1 MPWRGPSAISTTR
14 KWRRS
19 ARRRR
24 GERADDAQSRRHRG
38 AGGRRRAWR
47 LRRRGA
53 GPPEAGACGAD
64 EGPARARRSAAAGQ
78 ALRAGALHGGGADRP
93 VPSRAHRRRGGR
105 EPRQRKQAGARSEP
119 AEGAAR
125 VVSAGIDPDARHD
138 HPEQGGVRAGQG
150 RPEPLPRAKG
160 ELHGPE
166 LRGGHGHRRRRDQPE
181 GAGPGQRRG
190 MGGAHQRA
198 ATGGGQTM
206 NTKTMKAVYGF
217 ALWLAG
223 IGLALAQSNSIES
236 FEVSQQ
242 AGKTIVRIT
251 TREPLRNVP
260 PNFAVAS
267 PARIAFDFPN
277 TVNSLGRASQDIG
290 QGELRSMNVVQGS
303 ERTRLVLN
311 LRRPVAH
318 EASLDGGA
326 LVISLSEL
334 AVAQTAPGG
343 QIAHFAEGKAEAR
356 HAIRDVDFRRGRAGE
371 GRVVVDLSDTS
382 TGIDIRQQGQNVI
395 VEFIKTALPDNLR
408 RRLDVVDFG
417 TPVTTVSTFPQG
429 ENVRMVIE
437 PKGQWEHNAY
447 QTDTQFV
454 VEVKPVVPDPSRE
467 GQRGRYTGEKLSL
480 NFQNVEV
487 RAVLNVI
494 ADFTDLNI
502 ITSDTVTGNI
512 TLRLKDVPW
521 DQALEIILQARGLD
535 SRRTGNVVWIAPR
548 DELATREKLALEAT
562 QQISDLE
569 QTRTE
574 AFQMNYQKAADV
586 QKLLADPSQRIL
598 SKRGSAVVDARTNT
612 LFVQDTPTHLEEV
625 RRLLAKI
632 DVAVR
637 QVMIEA
643 RIVEANDSFSKN
655 LGARFGYT
663 ESASTGRDI
672 GGLKPVIGG
681 NLGTTQATA
690 GTGLSKGVPIDIPPG
705 ALQSSLPANG
715 LNAFQAGQFSFVLFN
730 ASLSRILT
738 IEISAMVAAGNGT
751 SLSSPR
757 VLTADQVEA
766 LIEQG
771 TEIPYQQ
778 STSSGPTAVAFSK
791 ANLALKRKPQITPDD
806 NIIMSL
812 DVNKDQP
819 GATTP
824 AGVQIN
830 TKHVK
835 TEVLVENGGTVVI
848 GGIYEQTDRTD
859 ITRIPFFGELPF
871 LGFLFRNNTSLTN
884 KTELLVFITPR
895 IVNERLTIR

>member
-1 MPWRGPSAISTTR
+1 
-14 KWRRS
+14 
-19 ARRRR
+19 
-24 GERADDAQSRRHRG
+24 
-38 AGGRRRAWR
+38 
-47 LRRRGA
+47 
-53 GPPEAGACGAD
+53 
-64 EGPARARRSAAAGQ
+64 
-78 ALRAGALHGGGADRP
+78 
-93 VPSRAHRRRGGR
+93 
-105 EPRQRKQAGARSEP
+105 
-119 AEGAAR
+119 
-125 VVSAGIDPDARHD
+125 
-138 HPEQGGVRAGQG
+138 
-150 RPEPLPRAKG
+150 
-160 ELHGPE
+160 
-166 LRGGHGHRRRRDQPE
+166 
-181 GAGPGQRRG
+181 
-190 MGGAHQRA
+190 
-198 ATGGGQTM
+198 M

-251 TREPLRNVP
+251 TKEPLRNVP

-277 TVNSLGRASQDIG
+277 TVNALGRASQDIG

-303 ERTRLVLN
+303 DRTRLVLN

-318 EASLDGGA
+318 ETSLDGSA
-326 LVISLSEL
+326 LVISLSEP
-334 AVAQTAPGG
+334 AVAQTAAGG
-343 QIAHFAEGKAEAR
+343 QVAHFAEGKAEAK

-382 TGIDIRQQGQNVI
+382 TGIDIRQQGQNII
-395 VEFIKTALPDNLR
+395 VEFLKTSLPDNLR

-417 TPVTTVSTFPQG
+417 TPVNTVSTFQQG

-454 VEVKPVVPDPSRE
+454 VEVKPVVADPSRE
-467 GQRGRYTGEKLSL
+467 AQRGRYTGEKLSL

-521 DQALEIILQARGLD
+521 DQALEIILQTRGLD
-535 SRRTGNVVWIAPR
+535 SRRSGNVVWIAPR

-574 AFQMNYQKAADV
+574 AFQMNYQKAIDV
-586 QKLLADPSQRIL
+586 QKLLSDPSQRIL

-612 LFVQDTPTHLEEV
+612 LFVQDTPARLDEV
-625 RRLLAKI
+625 RKLLAKI
-632 DVAVR
+632 DVPVR

-643 RIVEANDSFSKN
+643 RIVEANETFSRN
-655 LGARFGYT
+655 LGVKLGYLDNRGIRGGTPGSPVGSGARILPSGNYLGSG
-663 ESASTGRDI
+663 EQTG
-672 GGLKPVIGG
+672 
-681 NLGTTQATA
+681 QATITS
-690 GTGLSKGVPIDIPPG
+690 GSFIPDT
-705 ALQSSLPANG
+705 QMVVLPANG
-715 LNAFQAGQFSFVLFN
+715 LNGFGAG
-730 ASLSRILT
+730 SLSLSIFN
-738 IEISAMVAAGNGT
+738 SAMERFLYLELSALEADGKGKII
-751 SLSSPR
+751 SSPR

-766 LIEQG
+766 VIEQG

-778 STSSGPTAVAFSK
+778 ATSSGATSVAFRK
-791 ANLALKRKPQITPDD
+791 ANLALKVKPQITPDG
-806 NIIMSL
+806 NIIMNL
-812 DVNKDQP
+812 DINKDSVGQS
-819 GATTP
+819 TN
-824 AGVQIN
+824 AGFAID
-830 TKHVK
+830 TKHVQ

-848 GGIYEQTDRTD
+848 GGIYTQTLQTT
-859 ITRIPFFGELPF
+859 ITKVPFFGDLPL
-871 LGFLFRNNTSLTN
+871 LGVLFRNNSRSDN

-895 IVNERLTIR
+895 IVEQRILSQR